1 MKNKQ
6 KTFFGKLRAEL
17 FRAGYSTFHIFDADG
32 KNHLPI
38 FIFTVSIVE
47 IILFFLMLGLDPE
60 GSTLQALSY
69 NIKFEFGAL
78 ASRVIA
84 NDYSQIWRVF
94 TNIFLHASL
103 THVLDNVF
111 VQILMGWPIER
122 KFGFW
127 ITAFIY
133 IVSGIGGSI
142 FSLVFESL
150 EFSIVVGAS
159 GCACGLLGSYISDW
173 IKNRQSIKMPIIRIV
188 FVVIS
193 IVLLF
198 VEGALDTT
206 HSISNF
212 SHLGG
217 LFTGIFPIVNVL
229 PNLKEERWEVVLVY
243 VGIFSG
249 IMEFVGLPLIYFYIV
264 VPTILAT
271 TV

>member
-1 MKNKQ
+1 MKINK

-17 FRAGYSTFHIFDADG
+17 FRAGYRAFHVFDADG
-32 KNHLPI
+32 KNHWPI

-47 IILFFLMLGLDPE
+47 VIIFFLMLGLDSNE
-60 GSTLQALSY
+60 STLQMLSY
-69 NIKFEFGAL
+69 NIKFKFGGL

-84 NDYSQIWRVF
+84 NDYAQVWRVF

-111 VQILMGWPIER
+111 VQIFMGWPLER
-122 KFGFW
+122 KYGFW

-133 IVSGIGGSI
+133 IISGIGGSI

-150 EFSIVVGAS
+150 EFTIVVGAS

-173 IKNRQSIKMPIIRIV
+173 LKNRQSIKMPILRAT
-188 FVVIS
+188 FVAVTI
-193 IVLLF
+193 ILLF
-198 VEGALDTT
+198 VSGALDTS

-217 LFTGIFPIVNVL
+217 LYTGIFPIVNAL
-229 PNLKEERWEVVLVY
+229 PNLKEEKWEVILLY
-243 VGIFSG
+243 VGVFSG
-249 IMEFVGLPLIYFYIV
+249 IMEFIGLPLIYFYIV

-271 TV
+271 S